1 MLKPAC
7 DKSQSFGLL
16 YWSQKQ
22 GFEKKKIKKLK
33 NTVLIH
39 PGINTFWFVTFCD
52 LCWKRPLPTEL
63 LCSTWATLSSDFAP
77 CSWPLWSAQR
87 RNSNPFSTK
96 EVKMSPSFSANSP
109 QWVYFFFCL
118 HSKHLI
124 KHLEKLVSLQLRC
137 LPSSPSL
144 VCDLT
149 GSNAELCSWICR
161 QPATTAL
168 WDIWNAFFKSGMRSC
183 DTYFPSFLQLFF
195 KAQFSFAL
203 CDSRS
208 WSINRSILEPLVNC
222 RSFPVLSAAPGPC
235 CGSACTA
242 DSCCVWQEKALRILD
257 QVFLKAHMEAAAAV
271 SGEEIQDLIK
281 KDVYLFLPSGSYA
294 DFLAG

>member
-16 YWSQKQ
+16 YWRQKK
-22 GFEKKKIKKLK
+22 GFEKKKKKLK

-39 PGINTFWFVTFCD
+39 PGINTFWFVSFCD

-63 LCSTWATLSSDFAP
+63 LCSTWAPLISDFAP

-87 RNSNPFSTK
+87 QNSNPFSTK

-124 KHLEKLVSLQLRC
+124 KHLEKLVSLQLPC

-168 WDIWNAFFKSGMRSC
+168 RHPKRI
-183 DTYFPSFLQLFF
+183 LQVRDEELRHLLPVIFTTIF
-195 KAQFSFAL
+195 QS
-203 CDSRS
+203 
-208 WSINRSILEPLVNC
+208 SILIC
-222 RSFPVLSAAPGPC
+222 F
-235 CGSACTA
+235 
-242 DSCCVWQEKALRILD
+242 VWLQELE
-257 QVFLKAHMEAAAAV
+257 H
-271 SGEEIQDLIK
+271 
-281 KDVYLFLPSGSYA
+281 
-294 DFLAG
+294 